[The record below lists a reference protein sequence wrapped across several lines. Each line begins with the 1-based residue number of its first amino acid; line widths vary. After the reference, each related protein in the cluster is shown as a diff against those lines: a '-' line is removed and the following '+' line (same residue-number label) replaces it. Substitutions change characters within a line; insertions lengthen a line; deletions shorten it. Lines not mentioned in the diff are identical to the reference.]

1 METETGMHLA
11 SFQVL
16 YLLGLMNFFSCGEK
30 RLLKHMTFEI
40 EVEAEAKVEVET
52 CRTKPNTNE
61 KNPQLTLTINEE
73 TRTVPVV
80 KVLFLLFY
88 T

>member
-11 SFQVL
+11 SCQVL

-61 KNPQLTLTINEE
+61 KTHNSLLLSMRKPVRYQL
-73 TRTVPVV
+73 
-80 KVLFLLFY
+80 
-88 T
+88 